1 MMLAEAADA
10 AAEGPLAG
18 FKLIDRDR
26 YELRIAVLLHDCG
39 KVTTPAHV
47 VGKATKLQML
57 FDRIHLIDTRCEV
70 VRRDAEIRKWRSIAE
85 GAPADE
91 AERRYLD
98 FCRPL
103 NDDRN
108 ALRQA
113 NIGCKKMADE
123 DIARVQRIAERYRW
137 HNPAGELAPLLSAE
151 EVEILTIRAGTLT
164 TAERDI
170 INHHIVATI
179 RMLEQLPPGT

>member
-57 FDRIHLIDTRCEV
+57 FDWIHLIDTRCEV

-113 NIGCKKMADE
+113 NIGCKKNG
-123 DIARVQRIAERYRW
+123 RRRYRTG
-137 HNPAGELAPLLSAE
+137 PADCRTLSLAQSGWRTSATPLRRGS
-151 EVEILTIRAGTLT
+151 
-164 TAERDI
+164 
-170 INHHIVATI
+170 
-179 RMLEQLPPGT
+179 

>member
-1 MMLAEAADA
+1 
-10 AAEGPLAG
+10 
-18 FKLIDRDR
+18 
-26 YELRIAVLLHDCG
+26 
-39 KVTTPAHV
+39 
-47 VGKATKLQML
+47 
-57 FDRIHLIDTRCEV
+57 
-70 VRRDAEIRKWRSIAE
+70 
-85 GAPADE
+85 
-91 AERRYLD
+91 
-98 FCRPL
+98 
-103 NDDRN
+103 
-108 ALRQA
+108 
-113 NIGCKKMADE
+113 MADE